1 MEECLSRP
9 HPQPAS
15 RTGLPREIN
24 RRLHGAE
31 VGMTDHYSMFLIAWM
46 FFLLIGAWVL
56 VNALIDLGVR
66 RFSRWVAE
74 RWHEQ
79 SHVVTRIASRDRF
92 GR

>member
-1 MEECLSRP
+1 
-9 HPQPAS
+9 
-15 RTGLPREIN
+15 
-24 RRLHGAE
+24 
-31 VGMTDHYSMFLIAWM
+31 MFLIAWM

-56 VNALIDLGVR
+56 VNAVIDLGVR